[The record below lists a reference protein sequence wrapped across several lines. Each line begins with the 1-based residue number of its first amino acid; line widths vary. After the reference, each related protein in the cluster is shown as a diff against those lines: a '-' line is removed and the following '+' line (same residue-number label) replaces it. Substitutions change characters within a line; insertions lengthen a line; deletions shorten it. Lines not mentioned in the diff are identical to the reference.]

1 MPLMPYPRLFTPITI
16 NGMELKNR
24 ILMPALHHLYTDNG
38 FCTERFAEYYYR
50 RAEGGAGL
58 IIVGSCRFDDY
69 GAKANSMSLR
79 TDDTI
84 PGWKDF
90 TDGMHARGC
99 KVAVQLYHAG
109 RYVPKKDVPCGGDA
123 LAPSPVF
130 CPYTRETPPEMTKAQ
145 IDEVIANWAAGA
157 LRAKKA
163 GFDAVEIIASAGY
176 LIPQFLS
183 PVTNQRT
190 DEYGGSWEN
199 RCRFPLEVIRAVRAA
214 VGADYPILLRLGGSD
229 FVEGSNTNADM
240 AVFAPLAQQAGV
252 DLLNVT
258 VGWHESRVPMITG
271 DVPPGGLAW
280 LGKAIR
286 ESVTI
291 PVAVGGR
298 INSPECAEE
307 ILALG
312 FGDLI
317 AMGRPMLADP
327 EFPQKAAQNHSS
339 LIRPCL
345 GCNQG
350 CLAGT
355 FFDKP
360 IQCLANPFCGRE
372 TDLTLSPTDTPKRIL
387 VLGGGP
393 AGCETALCAAKRGHS
408 VTLWERTDRLGGQL
422 NLNRSVPGRQEFSKL
437 LDYYTA
443 ALREARVDVHL
454 NRATTTPFSVQPW
467 DYDTVVVATGGTPNE
482 TQLPILDGAPPV
494 YTAAQVL
501 SGEVIPGRD
510 VVVIGGSYIGCFTA
524 LMLARRGALSPE
536 QLFHLTVHRAETPA
550 HIANMLNT
558 SARTVNLI
566 ERGKKIGF
574 GFEPGTSWPVLGEL
588 SRLKVKKHPAT
599 TVTAIH
605 AGGVTCECTGKEDD
619 KPITFVIPCDTVVV
633 ASGVHPDPTL
643 LQSLRSAGIHAVAV
657 GNAVRLGK
665 AMDAIRA
672 GAELGCSL

>member
-1 MPLMPYPRLFTPITI
+1 MPYPRLFTPITV

-38 FCTERFAEYYYR
+38 YCTDRFAEYYYR

-69 GAKANSMSLR
+69 GAKTNSMSLR

-84 PGWKDF
+84 PGWKQF

-157 LRAKKA
+157 VRAQKA

-199 RCRFPLEVIRAVRAA
+199 RCRFPLEVIRAVRKA
-214 VGADYPILLRLGGSD
+214 VGPGYPILMRLGGSD
-229 FVEGSNTNADM
+229 FIEGSNTNADM
-240 AVFAPLAQQAGV
+240 AAFAPLAQEAGV

-280 LGKAIR
+280 LGKAIK
-286 ESVTI
+286 EAVTI

-298 INSPECAEE
+298 INTPAVAEE
-307 ILALG
+307 VLALG
-312 FGDLI
+312 FGDLV

-327 EFPQKAAQNHSS
+327 EFSNKAKEGSAP
-339 LIRPCL
+339 LIRPCM

-360 IQCLANPFCGRE
+360 IQCLVNPFCGRE
-372 TDLTLSPTDTPKRIL
+372 TELKLTPVDTPKRIL
-387 VLGGGP
+387 VIGGGP
-393 AGCETALCAAKRGHS
+393 AGCEAALCAAGRGHM
-408 VTLWERTDRLGGQL
+408 VTLWEKSDRLGGQL
-422 NLNRSVPGRQEFSKL
+422 KLNDAIPGRQEFAKL
-437 LDYYTA
+437 LDYYAA
-443 ALREARVDVHL
+443 ALKEARVDVHL
-454 NRATTTPFSVQPW
+454 GRTTATPLSIQPW
-467 DYDTVVVATGGTPNE
+467 DYDTVVVATGGTPNTTE
-482 TQLPILDGAPPV
+482 LPILDGAPPV
-494 YTAAQVL
+494 YTSTQVL
-501 SGEVIPGRD
+501 TGEAIPGKN
-510 VVVIGGSYIGCFTA
+510 VVVVGGSYIGCFTA
-524 LMLARRGALSPE
+524 LALARRGALSPE
-536 QLFHLTVHRAETPA
+536 QLFHLTVHKAETPEN
-550 HIANMLNT
+550 ISRMLNT
-558 SARTVNLI
+558 SVRTVTMI
-566 ERGKKIGF
+566 EQGKKIGF
-574 GFEPGTSWPVLGEL
+574 GFEPGTGWPVLGEL
-588 SRLKVKKHPAT
+588 SRLKVKKHAST
-599 TVTAIH
+599 TVTAIG
-605 AGGVTCECTGKEDD
+605 AEGVTCEGVD
-619 KPITFVIPCDTVVV
+619 KDGNPITFTIPCDTVVV
-633 ASGVHPDPTL
+633 ASGVHPDDTL
-643 LQSLRSAGIHAVAV
+643 LNDLRALGVNAVSV
-657 GNAVRLGK
+657 GNAAKLGK
-665 AMDAIRA
+665 AMEAIRA